1 MATHSNITAWR
12 IPRTEEPGGFTV
24 QRDEMGWTQLKRL
37 SMHTQN
43 LMSTYCVADF
53 VLGTHIAFKPLWE
66 GHYISF
72 NRWGNWGPE
81 RVLWTLWLLRSCEVP
96 QGGSWL
102 SVLPFK
108 YGGGRWGKEAT
119 IYFSFSLVKK
129 TFYLFCSF
137 FSLLEKQTKEILAS
151 FTILPLLRSRVRLLP
166 CRALFR
172 DVNKGWLQDSTECPE
187 Q

>member
-24 QRDEMGWTQLKRL
+24 QRVEKGWTQLKRL

-53 VLGTHIAFKPLWE
+53 ILGTHIAFKPLWE
-66 GHYISF
+66 GHCISF

-108 YGGGRWGKEAT
+108 YAGGRWGKEAT

-129 TFYLFCSF
+129 HFIYFAVSFLFWKNKQKKFLLHSRFY
-137 FSLLEKQTKEILAS
+137 
-151 FTILPLLRSRVRLLP
+151 P
-166 CRALFR
+166 CW
-172 DVNKGWLQDSTECPE
+172 GPG
-187 Q
+187 

>member
-1 MATHSNITAWR
+1 MATHSSILAWR
-12 IPRTEEPGGFTV
+12 IPQTEEPGRFTV
-24 QRDEMGWTQLKRL
+24 HRVEKSWTQLKWL
-37 SMHTQN
+37 SMHAQN

-53 VLGTHIAFKPLWE
+53 VLEPHIAFKPLWE

-81 RVLWTLWLLRSCEVP
+81 RVLWTLWLLRSCQAP
-96 QGGSWL
+96 QEGSWL

-108 YGGGRWGKEAT
+108 YGGGRWGKEAA
-119 IYFSFSLVKK
+119 IYFSFSLVKSI
-129 TFYLFCSF
+129 LFICSF

-151 FTILPLLRSRVRLLP
+151 FMILPLLRSRVRLLP